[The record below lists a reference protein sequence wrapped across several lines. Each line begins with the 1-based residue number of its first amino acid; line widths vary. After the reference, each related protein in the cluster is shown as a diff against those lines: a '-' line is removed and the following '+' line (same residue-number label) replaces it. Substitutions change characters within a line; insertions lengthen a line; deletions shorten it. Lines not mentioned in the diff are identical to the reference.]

1 MKFFWE
7 NNQRLSVINYFQKG
21 SMINVWQGPKCVFE
35 RYFNSPNFMELSLP
49 SNNYIYI
56 SFGRFSGFVTED

>member
-1 MKFFWE
+1 MFD
-7 NNQRLSVINYFQKG
+7 RVL
-21 SMINVWQGPKCVFE
+21 NVSLNAT
-35 RYFNSPNFMELSLP
+35 FNSPNFMELSLP